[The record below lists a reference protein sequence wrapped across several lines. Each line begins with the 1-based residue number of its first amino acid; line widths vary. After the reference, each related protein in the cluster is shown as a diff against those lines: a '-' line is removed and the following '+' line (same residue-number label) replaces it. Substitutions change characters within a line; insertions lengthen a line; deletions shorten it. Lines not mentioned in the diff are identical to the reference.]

1 MKEKDLYVDYKPQ
14 QLIYYVEK
22 EDASYGPLLSG
33 SYISKHYLHDYY
45 EKMDQ
50 LAIGRVTNMLEIIES
65 MQKAQKVITI

>member
-1 MKEKDLYVDYKPQ
+1 MNETNFFKDIKILEKSDFDFIICGTCL
-14 QLIYYVEK
+14 
-22 EDASYGPLLSG
+22 
-33 SYISKHYLHDYY
+33 DYY